1 MAGSN
6 AKVSGISYGNLI
18 TEVSGGNFKTYANF
32 KFNPKSKN
40 DGVFTDLGA
49 SNPGFKTGMIN
60 S

>member
-1 MAGSN
+1 M
-6 AKVSGISYGNLI
+6 SGISYGNLL

-32 KFNPKSKN
+32 KLNLKSKN
-40 DGVFTDLGA
+40 EGVFTDLGA